1 MRASGP
7 ASGQASHCPR
17 KGARWLGSL
26 SWTRIPGRA
35 RWRFSMSSW
44 ADDADDDQGPDF
56 KAAPPPVKSKWGSVQ
71 PVQPVGLVF
80 EDFEVRNAHK
90 PAFPKS
96 RHSTAPEQR
105 PQCLRSA
112 GSGVGL
118 HPRVVPWCPR
128 PVLWNGPRARRGSRG
143 EGMTVTLTAWPFACF
158 ECRAQLLLLQARAA
172 RQMTKVRAAAVI
184 AGVSLCCAVSL
195 LLL

>member
-1 MRASGP
+1 VTL
-7 ASGQASHCPR
+7 C
-17 KGARWLGSL
+17 
-26 SWTRIPGRA
+26 
-35 RWRFSMSSW
+35 SMSSW

-96 RHSTAPEQR
+96 RLSTAPEQR

-112 GSGVGL
+112 GSGMAL

-128 PVLWNGPRARRGSRG
+128 PVLWDGPRARRGSRG
-143 EGMTVTLTAWPFACF
+143 EGMQETVTLTAWPFACF
-158 ECRAQLLLLQARAA
+158 ESRAQLLLLQARAA
-172 RQMTKVRAAAVI
+172 RRMTKARAAVI

-195 LLL
+195 LLLYLR